1 MAGAEIRQELGSV
14 LDQLNGDISL
24 DERLALSARREEL
37 RSMIQA
43 EDIDG
48 ADEIRAQWSERAAS
62 KPDEDPERSVIA
74 SPSGPG

>member
-1 MAGAEIRQELGSV
+1 MAGDEIRQELGSV
-14 LDQLNGDISL
+14 LDRLNSDISL
-24 DERLALSARREEL
+24 DERLSLLTRREKL

-48 ADEIRAQWSERAAS
+48 ADEVKAQRSERAAS

>member
-1 MAGAEIRQELGSV
+1 M

-37 RSMIQA
+37 RSIIQA

-48 ADEIRAQWSERAAS
+48 ADEIKAQWSERAAS

-74 SPSGPG
+74 SPSGPV